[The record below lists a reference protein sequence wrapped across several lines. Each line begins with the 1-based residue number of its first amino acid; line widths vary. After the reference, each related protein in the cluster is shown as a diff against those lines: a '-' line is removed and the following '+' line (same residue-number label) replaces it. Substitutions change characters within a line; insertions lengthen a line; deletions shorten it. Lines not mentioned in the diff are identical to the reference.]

1 MYETFSHSLCQSSPG
16 SATENTTIPSA
27 VESSTI
33 LRAYSYAA
41 VFSSYLTAFVAT
53 DLVRTKHDSNCI
65 RLYNVV
71 DVSKYGARYHAGS
84 YGNAYSAK
92 MYLTPTSVYT
102 TICIS
107 F

>member
-1 MYETFSHSLCQSSPG
+1 MPKFSG
-16 SATENTTIPSA
+16 SATENTTIPTA

-33 LRAYSYAA
+33 LKAYSYAA

-53 DLVRTKHDSNCI
+53 DLVGTKHDSNCI
-65 RLYNVV
+65 RLCNVV
-71 DVSKYGARYHAGS
+71 DVSKYGARCHAGS